1 VRATRRAVAALVV
14 ATPQAVLQ
22 AAFLALESARWTHV
36 AARTPLS
43 VSVALPTMLLL
54 SITLSLVAA
63 LHAWAMLL
71 VAARNGPG
79 GAVGCGA
86 LREELVRLWEMR
98 GASA

>member
-1 VRATRRAVAALVV
+1 MTQQHDPAARPSSTTQSGCALSLDGCRAR
-14 ATPQAVLQ
+14 
-22 AAFLALESARWTHV
+22 

-43 VSVALPTMLLL
+43 VYVALPTMLLL